1 MQRKQQFESD
11 FNNFQEASKTSLD
24 QMFKLQDLNE
34 KNKETCL
41 RNAKTF
47 ELFATCMERHEG
59 KIDNIAKYLSMKMLF
74 IEKQALE
81 CYKGNTND
89 REFERCHQRVEQQL
103 HDVYS
108 EYYQGLLNL

>member
-1 MQRKQQFESD
+1 MQRKQQYESD
-11 FNNFQEASKTSLD
+11 FNNFQEASKISLD
-24 QMFKLQDLNE
+24 QMSKQQDL
-34 KNKETCL
+34 NKETCL
-41 RNAKTF
+41 KNAKTF

-89 REFERCHQRVEQQL
+89 REYERCHQRVEQQL

-108 EYYQGLLNL
+108 QYYQGLLNL

>member
-1 MQRKQQFESD
+1 MQSRQQYENDFKNFKEDSQISIDLILKQQ
-11 FNNFQEASKTSLD
+11 
-24 QMFKLQDLNE
+24 DLAE
-34 KNKETCL
+34 KQKEICL
-41 RNAKTF
+41 RNSKTF

-59 KIDNIAKYLSMKMLF
+59 KIDNFAKYLSIKMLF

-89 REFERCHQRVEQQL
+89 REYERCHQRIESQL
-103 HDVYS
+103 HDVYN